1 MRSVACA
8 ALLASFALPRA
19 AFAAESPTVA
29 AIVAA
34 SGTAINAKALA
45 AIHTLHFHGTTK
57 IVGVAGTGDLW
68 EDLRS
73 GASAESANAGPLSG
87 AQGFDGTHVW
97 NRDASGV
104 VWNDGAPAARLIAID
119 SAYITRMAL
128 WSRDYG
134 GADVA
139 VGPAE
144 STPGH
149 HYDVLRIAPPGGT
162 PFDLW
167 IDAATH
173 LPARAI
179 VKAGVQS
186 QTTIFGDYRVVN
198 GVDVPFSVGT
208 FDSGGDQFDFAGTS
222 VDVDA
227 PATIAALQRPVM
239 HVDDYDIPSGST
251 SIPFTLVDNH
261 VDLPVMINGKG
272 PFHFLFDTGGSNLID
287 SGVADALGLRGS
299 GSAAASGVGAAT
311 EQVAFATVD
320 RLGIGDATLRHQ
332 VFAVVPVRAGFG
344 VASGQPID
352 GLIGFEVLS
361 RFVTTFDYANNRVIL
376 RMPSAPREPG
386 GTTIPFTFNGQHA
399 DIACA
404 IDGIDGRCD
413 IDTGSRIA
421 LSVLTP
427 FLAAHPSVVPPDATA
442 VGANGFGIG
451 GVSMGRLGRTTL
463 TIGNYTVPGLVTD
476 LSSQTAGDFIDPF
489 MAGNIGAGVWKRFT
503 LTLDYGAQT
512 LTLTPNASF
521 ADRETYDRSGTF
533 LLQQNGKII
542 VADARPGTPAA
553 EAGLHPGDILT
564 TIAGKPA
571 SDYALADVR
580 TLFRGPVGT
589 AIPLV
594 LTGRDGAQRSVTLTL
609 RDYV

>member
-1 MRSVACA
+1 VRSLAAA
-8 ALLASFALPRA
+8 ALLAGLASAPA
-19 AFAAESPTVA
+19 AAANDPSSVA
-29 AIVAA
+29 GIVAA
-34 SGTAINAKALA
+34 SGVAINAKALG
-45 AIHTLHFHGTTK
+45 AIHTLHFHGTTS

-73 GASAESANAGPLSG
+73 GASAESSNAGPLSG
-87 AQGFDGTHVW
+87 AQGFDGTQVW

-128 WSRDYG
+128 WSRGYG
-134 GADVA
+134 GATVTVA
-139 VGPAE
+139 PAA

-149 HYDVLRIAPPGGT
+149 HYDVLRIAPPGGS

-186 QTTIFGDYRVVN
+186 QTTIFGHYRVVK
-198 GVDVPFSVGT
+198 GVDLPFAVGT
-208 FDSGGDQFDFAGTS
+208 FDASGDQFDFAGTS

-227 PATIAALQRPVM
+227 PATIVALQRPVM

-272 PFHFLFDTGGSNLID
+272 PYHFLFDTGGSNLID

-299 GSAAASGVGAAT
+299 GSAAASGVGSST
-311 EQVAFATVD
+311 EQVAFATID
-320 RLGIGDATLRHQ
+320 HLGIGDATLRHQ

-361 RFVTTFDYANNRVIL
+361 RFVTTFDYADSRVIL

-386 GTTIPFTFNGQHA
+386 GTTLPFTFNGQHA

-413 IDTGSRIA
+413 IDTGSRIS

-427 FLAAHPSVVPPDATA
+427 FLAAHPTVVPPDASA

-451 GVSMGRLGRTTL
+451 GVALGRLGRTTL
-463 TIGNYTVPGLVTD
+463 TIGSYTLPGLVTD
-476 LSSQTAGDFIDPF
+476 LSSQTQGDFTDPF
-489 MAGNIGAGVWKRFT
+489 LAGNIGAGVWKRFT

-512 LTLTPNASF
+512 VTLAPNASF
-521 ADRETYDRSGTF
+521 AEHETYDRSGTF

-542 VADARPGTPAA
+542 VADVRPRTPAA
-553 EAGLHPGDILT
+553 EAGLRPGDTLT
-564 TIAGKPA
+564 ALAGKPA
-571 SDYALADVR
+571 AGYALADVR
-580 TLFRGPVGT
+580 ALFRGPVGT

-594 LTGRDGAQRSVTLTL
+594 LTGRDGAQRSVILTL

>member
-1 MRSVACA
+1 
-8 ALLASFALPRA
+8 
-19 AFAAESPTVA
+19 
-29 AIVAA
+29 
-34 SGTAINAKALA
+34 
-45 AIHTLHFHGTTK
+45 
-57 IVGVAGTGDLW
+57 
-68 EDLRS
+68 
-73 GASAESANAGPLSG
+73 
-87 AQGFDGTHVW
+87 
-97 NRDASGV
+97 
-104 VWNDGAPAARLIAID
+104 
-119 SAYITRMAL
+119 
-128 WSRDYG
+128 
-134 GADVA
+134 
-139 VGPAE
+139 
-144 STPGH
+144 
-149 HYDVLRIAPPGGT
+149 
-162 PFDLW
+162 
-167 IDAATH
+167 
-173 LPARAI
+173 
-179 VKAGVQS
+179 
-186 QTTIFGDYRVVN
+186 
-198 GVDVPFSVGT
+198 
-208 FDSGGDQFDFAGTS
+208 
-222 VDVDA
+222 
-227 PATIAALQRPVM
+227 
-239 HVDDYDIPSGST
+239 
-251 SIPFTLVDNH
+251 
-261 VDLPVMINGKG
+261 
-272 PFHFLFDTGGSNLID
+272 
-287 SGVADALGLRGS
+287 
-299 GSAAASGVGAAT
+299 
-311 EQVAFATVD
+311 
-320 RLGIGDATLRHQ
+320 
-332 VFAVVPVRAGFG
+332 
-344 VASGQPID
+344 
-352 GLIGFEVLS
+352 
-361 RFVTTFDYANNRVIL
+361 VTTFDYANNRVIL